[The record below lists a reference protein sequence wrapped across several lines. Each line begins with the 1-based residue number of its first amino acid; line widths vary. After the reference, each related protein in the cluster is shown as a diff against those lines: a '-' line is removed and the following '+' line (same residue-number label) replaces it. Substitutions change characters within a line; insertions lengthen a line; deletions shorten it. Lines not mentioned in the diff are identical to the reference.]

1 MFTLGAF
8 AVIFDDNGRVLLS
21 HRRDY
26 DLWNLPGGRVE
37 IGELPTE
44 SVIRETK
51 EETGLDVAIEKL
63 IGVYG
68 KVNSNDLVLTFLCS
82 VEGGKLQVTEEA
94 DEHKYYSVNQL
105 PSNTVPKQVERIQ
118 DAMSANHQPVFRRQ
132 YLPSTREYLE
142 AVRNRGESSE

>member
-8 AVIFDDNGRVLLS
+8 AVIFDNNRRVLLS

-44 SVIRETK
+44 AVIRETK

-63 IGVYG
+63 VGVYG
-68 KVNSNDLVLTFLCS
+68 KSNSNDVVFTFLCS
-82 VEGGKLQVTEEA
+82 IEGGKLQITEEA
-94 DEHKYYSVNQL
+94 DEHKYYFVDQM
-105 PSNTVPKQVERIQ
+105 PANTVPKQVERIQ
-118 DAMSANHQPVFRRQ
+118 DAVNVNHQPVFRRQ
-132 YLPSTREYLE
+132 KLPSTREHLE
-142 AVRNRGESSE
+142 AMEKWSKSNE

>member
-68 KVNSNDLVLTFLCS
+68 KVNSNDVS
-82 VEGGKLQVTEEA
+82 NSRKKRGKEVDGRFREDYDVGETTGKQ
-94 DEHKYYSVNQL
+94 
-105 PSNTVPKQVERIQ
+105 NTGQ
-118 DAMSANHQPVFRRQ
+118 
-132 YLPSTREYLE
+132 T
-142 AVRNRGESSE
+142 G